1 MGYAPEGDKCM
12 NDRRLLACAA
22 LCVGKR
28 AVDVGTDHGHLAA
41 YLITEGICESCIAC
55 DINEMPLQAA
65 RDTVSRLGLEE
76 RIELVLSDGLD
87 EIDGEGVTDV
97 VIAGMGGELIADI
110 LGRAEW
116 IKQNRVNL
124 VLQPMTKWDTLRE
137 WLYKNGFEV
146 KKELPCSEGRFVY
159 SVMQAVFI
167 GKTPDYDCD
176 MRYLYCGKASAD
188 FADGRRYLEKQAE
201 RLETAGNGMLRSED
215 KKVEGEKMLTA
226 AAKIR
231 NELNIS

>member
-1 MGYAPEGDKCM
+1 M

-65 RDTVSRLGLEE
+65 RDTVSRLGLED

-87 EIDGEGVTDV
+87 EICGEGVTDV

-137 WLYKNGFEV
+137 WLYRHGFEV
-146 KKELPCSEGRFVY
+146 KRELPCSEGRFVY
-159 SVMQAVFI
+159 SVMQAVYI

-176 MRYLYCGKASAD
+176 MRYLYFGLVRAES
-188 FADGRRYLEKQAE
+188 DGREYIKRQAQ
-201 RLETAGNGMLRSED
+201 RLLTSGKGMLRSED
-215 KKVEGEKMLTA
+215 KKDLGEK
-226 AAKIR
+226 
-231 NELNIS
+231 